1 MEINRLSTLADIAL
15 GLQGTW
21 DVTNSSD
28 GWTILEQGNLK
39 ILKGIFKGKSIAL
52 PEKFMQ
58 SRTQITPYF
67 KFSKNKVEGGLI
79 NLQDTALEINSEN
92 ENKVIIIIQF

>member
-21 DVTNSSD
+21 DITKTSD
-28 GWTILEQGNLK
+28 GWVILEQGVLK
-39 ILKGIFKGKSIAL
+39 VFKGIFKGKSIAL

-58 SRTQITPYF
+58 NRNQITPYF
-67 KFSKNKVEGGLI
+67 KFSKNKVEGGII

-92 ENKVIIIIQF
+92 ENKVIIILQF